1 MAGVS
6 TAMAGTARVAVRMA
20 AVSVAVIRFF
30 VLVMLFP
37 PFSVFVGILANN
49 TISNKE
55 KKVDRELQSKTE
67 KSESKNEAFYIVT
80 MRGLWGCGLFPDH
93 IISHRQT
100 WSIWR
105 HCFQRVPKNRW
116 NGAETAINYQ
126 NLSKKSMQTSLF
138 SAMQNLIGH
147 PLK

>member
-93 IISHRQT
+93 IISHRQPWNT
-100 WSIWR
+100 WKHW
-105 HCFQRVPKNRW
+105 FQRVPESKRNR
-116 NGAETAINYQ
+116 AKTTIN
-126 NLSKKSMQTSLF
+126 
-138 SAMQNLIGH
+138 H
-147 PLK
+147 

>member
-1 MAGVS
+1 MELFENIYLDLFY
-6 TAMAGTARVAVRMA
+6 TYAMVGTARAAVRMA
-20 AVSVAVIRFF
+20 AVSAAVIRFF

-93 IISHRQT
+93 IISHRQPWNT
-100 WSIWR
+100 WKHW
-105 HCFQRVPKNRW
+105 FQRVP
-116 NGAETAINYQ
+116 E
-126 NLSKKSMQTSLF
+126 SK
-138 SAMQNLIGH
+138 
-147 PLK
+147 